1 MSNQEKLLERS
12 KKYEQDL
19 SEQLSEYSG
28 KAEKFGKNAL
38 MIAGGVFLAY
48 QAVKLITG
56 GGKKSKKSQVYKEV
70 YEDEDDY
77 DNSPRI
83 IIRREE
89 SGNNSGIMNLLKA
102 EVGGILVAIARDKIL
117 EFLSQLENQRSNDG
131 EKEA

>member
-19 SEQLSEYSG
+19 SEQLGEFSG
-28 KAEKFGKNAL
+28 KAGKFGKNAL
-38 MIAGGVFLAY
+38 MIAGGVFIAY

-56 GGKKSKKSQVYKEV
+56 SKKSRNSKVYKEV
-70 YEDEDDY
+70 GEDEGDY
-77 DNSPRI
+77 DDSPRLI
-83 IIRREE
+83 IKREE
-89 SGNNSGIMNLLKA
+89 SSNGLLSSLKA

-117 EFLSQLENQRSNDG
+117 EFLSQLENQKSDDR

>member
-1 MSNQEKLLERS
+1 MSNQEQLLERS

-28 KAEKFGKNAL
+28 KAQKFGKNAL

-56 GGKKSKKSQVYKEV
+56 GGKKSQHAKVYKEV
-70 YEDEDDY
+70 DEEESDY
-77 DNSPRI
+77 DDSPRI

-89 SGNNSGIMNLLKA
+89 SSSSGLMNTLKA
-102 EVGGILVAIARDKIL
+102 EISGILVAIARDKIL
-117 EFLSQLENQRSNDG
+117 EFLSELENKRSDDR

>member
-19 SEQLSEYSG
+19 SEQLKEYSG

-56 GGKKSKKSQVYKEV
+56 GGKKSRKSQVYKEV
-70 YEDEDDY
+70 NEDENEFDD
-77 DNSPRI
+77 SPRI

-89 SGNNSGIMNLLKA
+89 SSGGGIMDALKA
-102 EVGGILVAIARDKIL
+102 EVGGILVAIAREKIL
-117 EFLSQLENQRSNDG
+117 DFLSQLENRKSNDR
-131 EKEA
+131 EEEA

>member
-56 GGKKSKKSQVYKEV
+56 GGKKSRKTKVYKEV
-70 YEDEDDY
+70 NEDESEYDD
-77 DNSPRI
+77 SPRI
-83 IIRREE
+83 VIRREE
-89 SGNNSGIMNLLKA
+89 SSSGGIMTLLKA
-102 EVGGILVAIARDKIL
+102 EVGGILAAIARDKIL
-117 EFLSQLENQRSNDG
+117 EFLSQLENRKPHDR
-131 EKEA
+131 EEEA

>member
-19 SEQLSEYSG
+19 SEQLKEYSG

-56 GGKKSKKSQVYKEV
+56 GGKKSRKSQVYREVDEDEKE
-70 YEDEDDY
+70 YED
-77 DNSPRI
+77 SPRI
-83 IIRREE
+83 IIKREE
-89 SGNNSGIMNLLKA
+89 SSNSILDSLKA
-102 EVGGILVAIARDKIL
+102 EVGGILVAIAREKIL
-117 EFLSQLENQRSNDG
+117 EFLSQLENRKSDDD
-131 EKEA
+131 KEEA

>member
-19 SEQLSEYSG
+19 SEQLKEYSS

-56 GGKKSKKSQVYKEV
+56 GGKKSRKTRVYKEV
-70 YEDEDDY
+70 NEDESEHDD
-77 DNSPRI
+77 SPRLI
-83 IIRREE
+83 IKREE
-89 SGNNSGIMNLLKA
+89 SSSGGIMDVLKA
-102 EVGGILVAIARDKIL
+102 EVGGILVAIAREKIL
-117 EFLSQLENQRSNDG
+117 EFLSQLENQRSNDR
-131 EKEA
+131 EEEA

>member
-19 SEQLSEYSG
+19 SEQLKEYSG

-48 QAVKLITG
+48 HAVKLITG
-56 GGKKSKKSQVYKEV
+56 GGKKSRNTKVYKEV
-70 YEDEDDY
+70 NEDESEHDD
-77 DNSPRI
+77 SPRL

-89 SGNNSGIMNLLKA
+89 SSGGGIMDSLKA
-102 EVGGILVAIARDKIL
+102 EIGGILVAIAREKIL
-117 EFLSQLENQRSNDG
+117 EFLSQLEKQKSNDR
-131 EKEA
+131 EEEA

>member
-19 SEQLSEYSG
+19 SEQLKEYSG

-56 GGKKSKKSQVYKEV
+56 GGKKSRKSQVYREVDEDEKV
-70 YEDEDDY
+70 YED
-77 DNSPRI
+77 SPRI
-83 IIRREE
+83 IIKREE
-89 SGNNSGIMNLLKA
+89 SSNSILDSLKA
-102 EVGGILVAIARDKIL
+102 EVGGILVAIAREKIL
-117 EFLSQLENQRSNDG
+117 EFLSQLENRKSDDD
-131 EKEA
+131 KEEA

>member
-1 MSNQEKLLERS
+1 MSNQEKLLEKS

-28 KAEKFGKNAL
+28 KAQKFGKNAL

-56 GGKKSKKSQVYKEV
+56 SKRSRDSKVYKEV
-70 YEDEDDY
+70 HEDEADYED
-77 DNSPRI
+77 SPRI

-89 SGNNSGIMNLLKA
+89 SQSGILDALKA

-117 EFLSQLENQRSNDG
+117 EFLSQLENKKANDQ
-131 EKEA
+131 EREA

>member
-1 MSNQEKLLERS
+1 MSNQEKLLEKS

-56 GGKKSKKSQVYKEV
+56 GGKKSRSSKVYREV
-70 YEDEDDY
+70 DEDESEYDDA
-77 DNSPRI
+77 PRLI
-83 IIRREE
+83 IKRDE
-89 SGNNSGIMNLLKA
+89 SSTSIMNSLKA
-102 EVGGILVAIARDKIL
+102 EVGGILVAIAREKIF
-117 EFLSQLENQRSNDG
+117 EFLSQLEKQKPNDR

>member
-38 MIAGGVFLAY
+38 MIAGGIFLAY

-56 GGKKSKKSQVYKEV
+56 GGKKSRKSQVYREVDEDEKE
-70 YEDEDDY
+70 YED
-77 DNSPRI
+77 SPRI
-83 IIRREE
+83 IIKREE
-89 SGNNSGIMNLLKA
+89 SSNSILDSLKA
-102 EVGGILVAIARDKIL
+102 EVGGILVAIAREKIL
-117 EFLSQLENQRSNDG
+117 EFLSQLENRKSDDDD
-131 EKEA
+131 KEEA

>member
-19 SEQLSEYSG
+19 SEQLKEYSG
-28 KAEKFGKNAL
+28 KAEQFGKNAL

-56 GGKKSKKSQVYKEV
+56 AGKKSRKTKVYKEV
-70 YEDEDDY
+70 DEDESEHDD
-77 DNSPRI
+77 SPRL

-89 SGNNSGIMNLLKA
+89 SSGGGIMDSLKA
-102 EVGGILVAIARDKIL
+102 EVGGILVAIAREKIL
-117 EFLSQLENQRSNDG
+117 EFLSQLENQKSNDR
-131 EKEA
+131 EEEA

>member
-19 SEQLSEYSG
+19 SEQLKEYSG

-56 GGKKSKKSQVYKEV
+56 GSKKNKKSQVYKEV
-70 YEDEDDY
+70 NEDENEYDD
-77 DNSPRI
+77 SPRI

-89 SGNNSGIMNLLKA
+89 SSGGGIMDALKA
-102 EVGGILVAIARDKIL
+102 EVGGILVAIAREKIL
-117 EFLSQLENQRSNDG
+117 EFLSQLENHKSNDR
-131 EKEA
+131 EEEA

>member
-1 MSNQEKLLERS
+1 
-12 KKYEQDL
+12 L

-28 KAEKFGKNAL
+28 KAEKFGKSAL

-48 QAVKLITG
+48 QAVRLITG
-56 GGKKSKKSQVYKEV
+56 SKKSRRSKVYKEV
-70 YEDEDDY
+70 NEDEGEHDD
-77 DNSPRI
+77 SPRL

-89 SGNNSGIMNLLKA
+89 SSSGIMDALKA

-117 EFLSQLENQRSNDG
+117 EFLSQLENKRSDDR

>member
-1 MSNQEKLLERS
+1 MSNQEKLLEKS

-19 SEQLSEYSG
+19 SAQLSEYSG
-28 KAEKFGKNAL
+28 KAQKFGKNAL

-56 GGKKSKKSQVYKEV
+56 SKRSRDSKVYKEV
-70 YEDEDDY
+70 HEDETDYED
-77 DNSPRI
+77 SPRI

-89 SGNNSGIMNLLKA
+89 SQSGILDALKA

-117 EFLSQLENQRSNDG
+117 EFLSQLENKKANDQ
-131 EKEA
+131 EREA